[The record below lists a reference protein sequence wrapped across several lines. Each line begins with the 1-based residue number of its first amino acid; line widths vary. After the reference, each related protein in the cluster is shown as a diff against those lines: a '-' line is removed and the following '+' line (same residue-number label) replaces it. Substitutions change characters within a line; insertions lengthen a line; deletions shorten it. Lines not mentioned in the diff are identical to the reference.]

1 MPAKSRRNR
10 RNIPQSRRPI
20 SSPAASDSAS
30 TASDSVAQSETV
42 KPERTTGS
50 YNSTAKS
57 TAAVAPTYPYILGEI
72 KWIGIV
78 TAIIVVILAV
88 LYIFL
93 H

>member
-10 RNIPQSRRPI
+10 RNIPQRRPI
-20 SSPAASDSAS
+20 TSPASARPES
-30 TASDSVAQSETV
+30 TVPNTSAQTATVQPARTASSFAPAS
-42 KPERTTGS
+42 
-50 YNSTAKS
+50 KS
-57 TAAVAPTYPYILGEI
+57 GTAVAPTYPYILGEI

-78 TAIIVVILAV
+78 TAIIVVIMVV